1 MEFAVQVLDIC
12 VYWDDAVDF
21 YTGSSCLQ
29 DYLHDLIPPV
39 YADLPGKKKIQT
51 GLQPCKFNS
60 PRTRL
65 SITLGPVSRY
75 LLKKNFTMQCKS
87 AIVKLSFVFF
97 LDELHSME
105 GLNVC
110 VLVGHHHLFYGCPDN
125 TLHISIPRF
134 PKLLAK
140 QHRTLRQ
147 NVSLCIE
154 VEQCNNI

>member
-1 MEFAVQVLDIC
+1 MMLLISIQEVVVYRIIYMILFLLFMLTFQV
-12 VYWDDAVDF
+12 
-21 YTGSSCLQ
+21 
-29 DYLHDLIPPV
+29 
-39 YADLPGKKKIQT
+39 KKKIQT

-65 SITLGPVSRY
+65 SIALGPVSRY
-75 LLKKNFTMQCKS
+75 LLKKKITMQCKS
-87 AIVKLSFVFF
+87 AIVKLFVFF

-110 VLVGHHHLFYGCPDN
+110 VLVGHYHLFYGCPDN

>member
-1 MEFAVQVLDIC
+1 MCTGMMLLISIQEVVVYRIIYMILFLLFMLTFQV
-12 VYWDDAVDF
+12 
-21 YTGSSCLQ
+21 
-29 DYLHDLIPPV
+29 
-39 YADLPGKKKIQT
+39 KKKIQT

-65 SITLGPVSRY
+65 SIALGPVSRY

-147 NVSLCIE
+147 NVSLCIK

>member
-39 YADLPGKKKIQT
+39 YADLPGKKKKIQT

-65 SITLGPVSRY
+65 SITLGHVSRY
-75 LLKKNFTMQCKS
+75 LLKK
-87 AIVKLSFVFF
+87 I
-97 LDELHSME
+97 
-105 GLNVC
+105 
-110 VLVGHHHLFYGCPDN
+110 FY
-125 TLHISIPRF
+125 H
-134 PKLLAK
+134 AM
-140 QHRTLRQ
+140 
-147 NVSLCIE
+147 
-154 VEQCNNI
+154 